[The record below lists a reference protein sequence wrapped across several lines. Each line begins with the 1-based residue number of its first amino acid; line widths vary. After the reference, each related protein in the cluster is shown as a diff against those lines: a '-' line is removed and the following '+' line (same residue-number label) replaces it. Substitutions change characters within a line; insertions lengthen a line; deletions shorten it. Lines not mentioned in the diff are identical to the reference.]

1 MKKELFDEINLK
13 KMGEVLKYWR
23 KKNNISLYDLS
34 NTMQINY
41 HALRNIEE
49 GNQNVQ
55 LKIFLRYIWFIKWTN
70 TQFDVMYVYE
80 QWRSCVDTEYHPS
93 ELSEFQRDI
102 FFVLNAKEPKGKNKK
117 KIEWKMDFS
126 E

>member
-1 MKKELFDEINLK
+1 MLTEKDYCDSRIMKKELFDEINLK

-41 HALRNIEE
+41 HAIRNIEE

-55 LKIFLRYIWFIKWTN
+55 LKI
-70 TQFDVMYVYE
+70 
-80 QWRSCVDTEYHPS
+80 
-93 ELSEFQRDI
+93 
-102 FFVLNAKEPKGKNKK
+102 LNGLKITGNGKNFYSRMYNVYT
-117 KIEWKMDFS
+117 E
-126 E
+126 

>member
-1 MKKELFDEINLK
+1 MKKELFDETNLK

-34 NTMQINY
+34 KTMQINY

-55 LKIFLRYIWFIKWTN
+55 LKILEGLE
-70 TQFDVMYVYE
+70 V
-80 QWRSCVDTEYHPS
+80 
-93 ELSEFQRDI
+93 LSYQKTRE
-102 FFVLNAKEPKGKNKK
+102 GY
-117 KIEWKMDFS
+117 
-126 E
+126 